1 MITSYE
7 IRKENNEEV
16 LYLKLDFSDDFAK
29 FNFKEKTQKLEE
41 VVREFINKTKLDFK
55 GTKVAI
61 VIGGIVVGT
70 LILKSPIFKIEN
82 EENLKLN
89 NNIEVVENIK
99 DLPILENSDYL
110 NETIDEKEAD
120 NIVSS
125 NINKEEK
132 EEETINK
139 NQTEQVENT
148 KNVEIENNVEKEQTQ
163 IKEEQSDSS
172 VIEDITKK
180 EEQPSTKE
188 ENKTYVTV
196 YRTNGT
202 VINLELEEYVIGVVG
217 AEMPASFSEQ
227 ALMAQAIIARTYALK
242 AKQTGKKLTDTVST
256 QSYIDIDQ
264 MKNKWG
270 NSFNTYYNK
279 IKNAVENTN
288 GEYLSYNGN
297 YIEALYHSTNN
308 GKTESSLDVFGNYY
322 PYLISV
328 SSEYDKNASS
338 YLRTISMPLDTISN
352 KLGLSLNNDSVISIL
367 SYTDGGNIKE
377 ININGNNFSGKKV
390 RELLGLRSADFD
402 ISISDN
408 NANITTRGY
417 GHGVGMSQYG
427 ANGMANAGY
436 SYKDILSHY
445 YPGTTLTK

>member
-1 MITSYE
+1 MFDSYIVKNE
-7 IRKENNEEV
+7 TLYIDLNVNYDFGNFKNTKTNFKKELKKFLNNLKINFNKIVLTCSGIIIGSIILTNNNFNNEV
-16 LYLKLDFSDDFAK
+16 SMKYVPNIDTRIPYITHYD
-29 FNFKEKTQKLEE
+29 
-41 VVREFINKTKLDFK
+41 
-55 GTKVAI
+55 
-61 VIGGIVVGT
+61 
-70 LILKSPIFKIEN
+70 N
-82 EENLKLN
+82 EEIIDDNIIVN
-89 NNIEVVENIK
+89 NDV
-99 DLPILENSDYL
+99 
-110 NETIDEKEAD
+110 NET
-120 NIVSS
+120 
-125 NINKEEK
+125 
-132 EEETINK
+132 
-139 NQTEQVENT
+139 T
-148 KNVEIENNVEKEQTQ
+148 KNVNNSQNISKNVEKSVNTEHINIDNTN
-163 IKEEQSDSS
+163 SNNTTNSS
-172 VIEDITKK
+172 VSEI
-180 EEQPSTKE
+180 
-188 ENKTYVTV
+188 TV
-196 YRTNGT
+196 YRSNGS
-202 VINLELEEYVIGVVG
+202 VINLNMTDYLIGVVSS
-217 AEMPASFSEQ
+217 EMPASFNLE
-227 ALMAQAIIARTYALK
+227 ALKAQSVLARTYALK
-242 AKQTGKKLTDTVST
+242 TKQTEKKLTDTVNT

-338 YLRTISMPLDTISN
+338 YLRTINMPLDTISN

-436 SYKDILSHY
+436 GYKDILSHY

>member
-1 MITSYE
+1 MVINMFDNY
-7 IRKENNEEV
+7 IVRNET
-16 LYLKLDFSDDFAK
+16 LYIDLNINYDFG
-29 FNFKEKTQKLEE
+29 NFKNTKT
-41 VVREFINKTKLDFK
+41 NFK
-55 GTKVAI
+55 KE
-61 VIGGIVVGT
+61 
-70 LILKSPIFKIEN
+70 LKNFLNS
-82 EENLKLN
+82 LKLN
-89 NNIEVVENIK
+89 FNKIVLTCSGVIIGSIILTNNNFNDEVSMKYVPNIDTSIPYIAHYDNEEKTDDNIIVNNDVNETTENVNISQNISKNVEKSVNTEHTNT
-99 DLPILENSDYL
+99 DNTSTNNTTNSSVSKIIVYRSNGSVINLNMTDYL
-110 NETIDEKEAD
+110 IG
-120 NIVSS
+120 IVSS
-125 NINKEEK
+125 
-132 EEETINK
+132 
-139 NQTEQVENT
+139 
-148 KNVEIENNVEKEQTQ
+148 
-163 IKEEQSDSS
+163 
-172 VIEDITKK
+172 
-180 EEQPSTKE
+180 
-188 ENKTYVTV
+188 
-196 YRTNGT
+196 
-202 VINLELEEYVIGVVG
+202 
-217 AEMPASFSEQ
+217 EMPASFNLE
-227 ALMAQAIIARTYALK
+227 ALKAQSVLARTYALK

-322 PYLISV
+322 PYLVSV

-338 YLRTISMPLDTISN
+338 YLRTINMPLDTISN

>member
-1 MITSYE
+1 MFDSYIVKNE
-7 IRKENNEEV
+7 TLYIDLNINYDFGNFKNTKTNFKKELKKFLNNLKINFNKIVLTCSGIIIGSIILTNNNFNNEV
-16 LYLKLDFSDDFAK
+16 SMKYVPNIDTSIPYIAHYD
-29 FNFKEKTQKLEE
+29 
-41 VVREFINKTKLDFK
+41 
-55 GTKVAI
+55 
-61 VIGGIVVGT
+61 
-70 LILKSPIFKIEN
+70 N
-82 EENLKLN
+82 EEIIDDNIIVN
-89 NNIEVVENIK
+89 NDV
-99 DLPILENSDYL
+99 
-110 NETIDEKEAD
+110 NET
-120 NIVSS
+120 
-125 NINKEEK
+125 
-132 EEETINK
+132 
-139 NQTEQVENT
+139 T
-148 KNVEIENNVEKEQTQ
+148 KNVNNSQNISKNVEKSVNTEHTNTDNT
-163 IKEEQSDSS
+163 STNNTTNSS
-172 VIEDITKK
+172 VSEI
-180 EEQPSTKE
+180 
-188 ENKTYVTV
+188 TV
-196 YRTNGT
+196 YRSNGS
-202 VINLELEEYVIGVVG
+202 VINLNMTDYLIGVVSS
-217 AEMPASFSEQ
+217 EMPASFNLE
-227 ALMAQAIIARTYALK
+227 ALKVQSVLARTYALK

-338 YLRTISMPLDTISN
+338 YLKAISMPLDTISN

>member
-1 MITSYE
+1 MVINMFDSYIVKNE
-7 IRKENNEEV
+7 ILYIDLNINYDFGNFKNTKTNFKKELKKFLNSLKINFNKIVLTCSGVIIGSIILTNNNFNNEV
-16 LYLKLDFSDDFAK
+16 SMKYVPNIDTRIPYITHYD
-29 FNFKEKTQKLEE
+29 
-41 VVREFINKTKLDFK
+41 
-55 GTKVAI
+55 
-61 VIGGIVVGT
+61 
-70 LILKSPIFKIEN
+70 N
-82 EENLKLN
+82 EEKIDDNIIVNSDVNETKKNVN
-89 NNIEVVENIK
+89 NSQNISKSVEKSVNIEYAN
-99 DLPILENSDYL
+99 
-110 NETIDEKEAD
+110 TD
-120 NIVSS
+120 NTST
-125 NINKEEK
+125 N
-132 EEETINK
+132 
-139 NQTEQVENT
+139 NT
-148 KNVEIENNVEKEQTQ
+148 TN
-163 IKEEQSDSS
+163 SS
-172 VIEDITKK
+172 VSEITI
-180 EEQPSTKE
+180 
-188 ENKTYVTV
+188 
-196 YRTNGT
+196 YRSNGS
-202 VINLELEEYVIGVVG
+202 VINLNMTDYLIGVVSS
-217 AEMPASFSEQ
+217 EMPASFNLE
-227 ALMAQAIIARTYALK
+227 ALKAQSVLARTYALK
-242 AKQTGKKLTDTVST
+242 AKQTGKKLTDTVNT

-338 YLRTISMPLDTISN
+338 YLRTINMPLDTISN
-352 KLGLSLNNDSVISIL
+352 KLGLSLNSDSVISIL

-390 RELLGLRSADFD
+390 RELLGLRSTDFD

-436 SYKDILSHY
+436 GYKDILSHY

>member
-1 MITSYE
+1 MVINMFDNYIVKNETLY
-7 IRKENNEEV
+7 IDLNINYDFGNFKNTKTNFKKELKKFLNSLKINFNKIVLTCSGIIIGSIILTNNNFNDEVSMKYVPNIDTRIPYIAHYDNEE
-16 LYLKLDFSDDFAK
+16 KTDD
-29 FNFKEKTQKLEE
+29 NII
-41 VVREFINKTKLDFK
+41 VNNDVN
-55 GTKVAI
+55 GTKKNVNNSQNI
-61 VIGGIVVGT
+61 S
-70 LILKSPIFKIEN
+70 KSVEKSV
-82 EENLKLN
+82 
-89 NNIEVVENIK
+89 NIEYAN
-99 DLPILENSDYL
+99 
-110 NETIDEKEAD
+110 AD
-120 NIVSS
+120 NTSV
-125 NINKEEK
+125 N
-132 EEETINK
+132 
-139 NQTEQVENT
+139 NT
-148 KNVEIENNVEKEQTQ
+148 TN
-163 IKEEQSDSS
+163 SS
-172 VIEDITKK
+172 VSEI
-180 EEQPSTKE
+180 
-188 ENKTYVTV
+188 TV
-196 YRTNGT
+196 YRSNGS
-202 VINLELEEYVIGVVG
+202 VINLNMTDYLIGVVSS
-217 AEMPASFSEQ
+217 EMPASFNLE
-227 ALMAQAIIARTYALK
+227 ALKAQSVLARTYALK

-270 NSFNTYYNK
+270 NSFNIYYNK

-338 YLRTISMPLDTISN
+338 YLRTINMPLDTISN
-352 KLGLSLNNDSVISIL
+352 KLGLSLNNDSVINIL

-377 ININGNNFSGKKV
+377 ININENNFSGKKV

-417 GHGVGMSQYG
+417 GHGVVMSQYG

-436 SYKDILSHY
+436 GYKDILSHY

>member
-1 MITSYE
+1 MFDNYIVKNKTLYIDLNINYDFGNFKNTKTSFKKELKKFLNSLKINFNKIVLTCSGVIIGSIILTNNNFNNEVSMKYVPNIDTSIPYIAHYDNE
-7 IRKENNEEV
+7 EKIDDNIIVNSDVNEVKENVNN
-16 LYLKLDFSDDFAK
+16 S
-29 FNFKEKTQKLEE
+29 QI
-41 VVREFINKTKLDFK
+41 IN
-55 GTKVAI
+55 
-61 VIGGIVVGT
+61 
-70 LILKSPIFKIEN
+70 
-82 EENLKLN
+82 
-89 NNIEVVENIK
+89 
-99 DLPILENSDYL
+99 
-110 NETIDEKEAD
+110 
-120 NIVSS
+120 
-125 NINKEEK
+125 
-132 EEETINK
+132 
-139 NQTEQVENT
+139 
-148 KNVEIENNVEKEQTQ
+148 NNVENPVNIEHTN
-163 IKEEQSDSS
+163 IDNTSTNNTTNSS
-172 VIEDITKK
+172 VSEI
-180 EEQPSTKE
+180 
-188 ENKTYVTV
+188 TV
-196 YRTNGT
+196 YRSNGS
-202 VINLELEEYVIGVVG
+202 VINLNMTDYLIGVVSS
-217 AEMPASFSEQ
+217 EMPASFNLE
-227 ALMAQAIIARTYALK
+227 ALKAQSVLARTYALK
-242 AKQTGKKLTDTVST
+242 AKQTEKKLTDTVST

>member
-1 MITSYE
+1 MFDNYIIKNETLYIDLNINYDFGNFKNTKTSFK
-7 IRKENNEEV
+7 KELKEFLNNLKINFNKIVLTCSGIIIGSIILINNNFNNEV
-16 LYLKLDFSDDFAK
+16 SMKYVPNIDTSIPYIAHYD
-29 FNFKEKTQKLEE
+29 NEE
-41 VVREFINKTKLDFK
+41 
-55 GTKVAI
+55 
-61 VIGGIVVGT
+61 
-70 LILKSPIFKIEN
+70 KIEDNIIVNSDVN
-82 EENLKLN
+82 ENKKNVN
-89 NNIEVVENIK
+89 NSQNISKNIEKSVNTE
-99 DLPILENSDYL
+99 Y
-110 NETIDEKEAD
+110 
-120 NIVSS
+120 S
-125 NINKEEK
+125 NID
-132 EEETINK
+132 
-139 NQTEQVENT
+139 NT
-148 KNVEIENNVEKEQTQ
+148 STNNTTN
-163 IKEEQSDSS
+163 SS
-172 VIEDITKK
+172 VSKI
-180 EEQPSTKE
+180 
-188 ENKTYVTV
+188 TV
-196 YRTNGT
+196 YRSNGS
-202 VINLELEEYVIGVVG
+202 VINLNMTDYLIGVVSS
-217 AEMPASFSEQ
+217 EMPASFNLE
-227 ALMAQAIIARTYALK
+227 ALKAQSVLARTYALK

-352 KLGLSLNNDSVISIL
+352 KLGLNLNNDSVISIL

-436 SYKDILSHY
+436 GYKDILSHY

>member
-1 MITSYE
+1 MVINMFDNY
-7 IRKENNEEV
+7 IVKNET
-16 LYLKLDFSDDFAK
+16 LYIDLNINYDFGNFK
-29 FNFKEKTQKLEE
+29 NTKTNFKEELKKFLNSLKINFNKIVLTCSGIIIGSIILTNNNFNNE
-41 VVREFINKTKLDFK
+41 VSMKYVPNIDTKIPYIAHYD
-55 GTKVAI
+55 
-61 VIGGIVVGT
+61 
-70 LILKSPIFKIEN
+70 N
-82 EENLKLN
+82 EEK
-89 NNIEVVENIK
+89 
-99 DLPILENSDYL
+99 
-110 NETIDEKEAD
+110 IDD
-120 NIVSS
+120 NIIVNNDVNEVKENV
-125 NINKEEK
+125 NISQD
-132 EEETINK
+132 IS
-139 NQTEQVENT
+139 
-148 KNVEIENNVEKEQTQ
+148 KNVEKSVNTEHTNVYNTSTNNTTN
-163 IKEEQSDSS
+163 SS
-172 VIEDITKK
+172 VSEI
-180 EEQPSTKE
+180 
-188 ENKTYVTV
+188 TV
-196 YRTNGT
+196 YRSNGS
-202 VINLELEEYVIGVVG
+202 VINLNMTDYLIGVVSS
-217 AEMPASFSEQ
+217 EMPASFNLE
-227 ALMAQAIIARTYALK
+227 ALKAQSVLARTYALK

-338 YLRTISMPLDTISN
+338 YLRTINMPLDTISN

-402 ISISDN
+402 ISIGDN

-436 SYKDILSHY
+436 SYKNILSHY

>member
-1 MITSYE
+1 MFDNYIVKNETLY
-7 IRKENNEEV
+7 IDLNINYDFGNFKNTKTNFKKELKKFLNSLKINFNKIVLTCSGVIIGSIILTNNNFNNEVSMKYIPNIDTKIPYIAHYDNE
-16 LYLKLDFSDDFAK
+16 
-29 FNFKEKTQKLEE
+29 EKTDDN
-41 VVREFINKTKLDFK
+41 I
-55 GTKVAI
+55 I
-61 VIGGIVVGT
+61 V
-70 LILKSPIFKIEN
+70 
-82 EENLKLN
+82 
-89 NNIEVVENIK
+89 
-99 DLPILENSDYL
+99 NSDV
-110 NETIDEKEAD
+110 NETKKNVNNSQNISKSVEKSVNTEH
-120 NIVSS
+120 S
-125 NINKEEK
+125 NID
-132 EEETINK
+132 
-139 NQTEQVENT
+139 NT
-148 KNVEIENNVEKEQTQ
+148 STNNTTN
-163 IKEEQSDSS
+163 SS
-172 VIEDITKK
+172 VSEI
-180 EEQPSTKE
+180 
-188 ENKTYVTV
+188 TV
-196 YRTNGT
+196 YRSNGS
-202 VINLELEEYVIGVVG
+202 VINLNMTDYLIGVVSS
-217 AEMPASFSEQ
+217 EMPASFNLE
-227 ALMAQAIIARTYALK
+227 ALKAQSVLARTYALK

-256 QSYIDIDQ
+256 QSYIDMDQ

-338 YLRTISMPLDTISN
+338 YLRTINMSLDTISN
-352 KLGLSLNNDSVISIL
+352 KLGLSLNNDSVINIL

-436 SYKDILSHY
+436 SYKNILSHY

>member
-1 MITSYE
+1 MFDSYIVKNETLYIDLNINYDFGNFRNTKTSFKNELKKFLNNLKINFNKIVLTCSGVIIGSIILINNNFNDEVSMKYVPN
-7 IRKENNEEV
+7 IDTSIPYIAHNDNEE
-16 LYLKLDFSDDFAK
+16 KIDD
-29 FNFKEKTQKLEE
+29 NII
-41 VVREFINKTKLDFK
+41 INND
-55 GTKVAI
+55 V
-61 VIGGIVVGT
+61 
-70 LILKSPIFKIEN
+70 
-82 EENLKLN
+82 
-89 NNIEVVENIK
+89 
-99 DLPILENSDYL
+99 
-110 NETIDEKEAD
+110 NETTENGNNSQ
-120 NIVSS
+120 NIS
-125 NINKEEK
+125 
-132 EEETINK
+132 
-139 NQTEQVENT
+139 
-148 KNVEIENNVEKEQTQ
+148 KNVEKSVNIEHTNADNTNVNNTTN
-163 IKEEQSDSS
+163 SS
-172 VIEDITKK
+172 VSEI
-180 EEQPSTKE
+180 
-188 ENKTYVTV
+188 TV
-196 YRTNGT
+196 YRLNGSIIKLNMT
-202 VINLELEEYVIGVVG
+202 DYLIGVVSS
-217 AEMPASFSEQ
+217 EMPASFNLE
-227 ALMAQAIIARTYALK
+227 ALKAQSVLARTYALK
-242 AKQTGKKLTDTVST
+242 AKQTEKKLTDTVST

-338 YLRTISMPLDTISN
+338 YLRTINMPLDTISN
-352 KLGLSLNNDSVISIL
+352 KLGLSLNNDSVINIL

-390 RELLGLRSADFD
+390 RELLGLRSTDFD

-436 SYKDILSHY
+436 NYKDILSHY

>member
-1 MITSYE
+1 MVINMFDNYIVKNETLYIDLNINYDFGNFKNTKTNFKKELKKFLNNLKINFNKIVLTCSGVIIGSIILTNNNFNNEVSMKYVPNIDTRIPYITHYSNVE
-7 IRKENNEEV
+7 KIDDNIIVNSDVNEVKENV
-16 LYLKLDFSDDFAK
+16 
-29 FNFKEKTQKLEE
+29 
-41 VVREFINKTKLDFK
+41 
-55 GTKVAI
+55 
-61 VIGGIVVGT
+61 
-70 LILKSPIFKIEN
+70 
-82 EENLKLN
+82 
-89 NNIEVVENIK
+89 NISQDI
-99 DLPILENSDYL
+99 S
-110 NETIDEKEAD
+110 
-120 NIVSS
+120 
-125 NINKEEK
+125 
-132 EEETINK
+132 
-139 NQTEQVENT
+139 
-148 KNVEIENNVEKEQTQ
+148 KNVENYVNKEPKIIENTN
-163 IKEEQSDSS
+163 SDNTTNSS
-172 VIEDITKK
+172 MSEITI
-180 EEQPSTKE
+180 
-188 ENKTYVTV
+188 
-196 YRTNGT
+196 YRSNGRI
-202 VINLELEEYVIGVVG
+202 INLNMTDYLIGVVSS
-217 AEMPASFSEQ
+217 EMPASFNLE
-227 ALMAQAIIARTYALK
+227 ALKAQSVLARTYALK

-264 MKNKWG
+264 MKNKWE

-288 GEYLSYNGN
+288 GEYLNYNGN

-338 YLRTISMPLDTISN
+338 YLRTINMPLDTISN

>member
-1 MITSYE
+1 MVINMFDNYIIKNETLYIDLNINYDFGNFKNTKTSFKKELKKFLNSLKINFNKIVLTCSGVIIGSIILTNNNFNDDVSMKYVPNIDTSIPYIAHSDNE
-7 IRKENNEEV
+7 EKTDDNIIVNNDVNETKENV
-16 LYLKLDFSDDFAK
+16 
-29 FNFKEKTQKLEE
+29 
-41 VVREFINKTKLDFK
+41 
-55 GTKVAI
+55 
-61 VIGGIVVGT
+61 
-70 LILKSPIFKIEN
+70 
-82 EENLKLN
+82 N
-89 NNIEVVENIK
+89 NSQNI
-99 DLPILENSDYL
+99 S
-110 NETIDEKEAD
+110 
-120 NIVSS
+120 
-125 NINKEEK
+125 
-132 EEETINK
+132 
-139 NQTEQVENT
+139 
-148 KNVEIENNVEKEQTQ
+148 KNVEKSVNTEHTNTDNTSVNNTTN
-163 IKEEQSDSS
+163 SS
-172 VIEDITKK
+172 VSEIA
-180 EEQPSTKE
+180 
-188 ENKTYVTV
+188 V
-196 YRTNGT
+196 YRSNGS
-202 VINLELEEYVIGVVG
+202 VINLNMTDYLIGVVSS
-217 AEMPASFSEQ
+217 EMPASFNLE
-227 ALMAQAIIARTYALK
+227 ALKAQSVLARTYALK

-288 GEYLSYNGN
+288 GEYLSYNEN

-322 PYLISV
+322 PYLVSV

-352 KLGLSLNNDSVISIL
+352 KLGLSLNNDSVISII

>member
-1 MITSYE
+1 MFDNYIIKNETLYIDLNINYEFGNFKNTKKSFKKELKKFLNSLKINFNKIVLTCSGIIIGSIILTNNNFNDEVSMKYIPNIDTSIPY
-7 IRKENNEEV
+7 IAHNDNEE
-16 LYLKLDFSDDFAK
+16 KIDD
-29 FNFKEKTQKLEE
+29 NII
-41 VVREFINKTKLDFK
+41 INND
-55 GTKVAI
+55 V
-61 VIGGIVVGT
+61 
-70 LILKSPIFKIEN
+70 
-82 EENLKLN
+82 
-89 NNIEVVENIK
+89 
-99 DLPILENSDYL
+99 
-110 NETIDEKEAD
+110 NET
-120 NIVSS
+120 
-125 NINKEEK
+125 
-132 EEETINK
+132 
-139 NQTEQVENT
+139 T
-148 KNVEIENNVEKEQTQ
+148 KNVNNSQNISKNVEKSVNIEHTNVDNT
-163 IKEEQSDSS
+163 STNNTTNSS
-172 VIEDITKK
+172 VSEITI
-180 EEQPSTKE
+180 
-188 ENKTYVTV
+188 
-196 YRTNGT
+196 YRSNGN
-202 VINLELEEYVIGVVG
+202 VINLNMTDYLIGVVSS
-217 AEMPASFSEQ
+217 EMLASFNLE
-227 ALMAQAIIARTYALK
+227 ALKAQSVLARTYALK

-256 QSYIDIDQ
+256 QSYIDMNQ

-338 YLRTISMPLDTISN
+338 YLRTINMPLDTISN
-352 KLGLSLNNDSVISIL
+352 KLGLNLNNDSVISIL

-390 RELLGLRSADFD
+390 RELMGLRSADFD

>member
-1 MITSYE
+1 MVINMFDNYIVKNETLYIDLNINYDFGNFKNTKTNFKKELKKFLNNLKINFNKIVLTCSGVIIGSIILTNNNFNNEVSMKYVPNIDTRIPYITHYGNEEKIDDNIIVNSDVNE
-7 IRKENNEEV
+7 IKENV
-16 LYLKLDFSDDFAK
+16 
-29 FNFKEKTQKLEE
+29 
-41 VVREFINKTKLDFK
+41 
-55 GTKVAI
+55 
-61 VIGGIVVGT
+61 
-70 LILKSPIFKIEN
+70 
-82 EENLKLN
+82 
-89 NNIEVVENIK
+89 NISQDI
-99 DLPILENSDYL
+99 S
-110 NETIDEKEAD
+110 
-120 NIVSS
+120 
-125 NINKEEK
+125 
-132 EEETINK
+132 
-139 NQTEQVENT
+139 
-148 KNVEIENNVEKEQTQ
+148 KNVENYVNKEPKIIENTN
-163 IKEEQSDSS
+163 SDNTTNSS
-172 VIEDITKK
+172 MSEITI
-180 EEQPSTKE
+180 
-188 ENKTYVTV
+188 
-196 YRTNGT
+196 YRSNGSI
-202 VINLELEEYVIGVVG
+202 INLNMTDYLIGVVSS
-217 AEMPASFSEQ
+217 EMPASFNLE
-227 ALMAQAIIARTYALK
+227 ALKAQSVLARTYALK

-264 MKNKWG
+264 MKNKWR

-338 YLRTISMPLDTISN
+338 YLRTINTPLDTISN
-352 KLGLSLNNDSVISIL
+352 KLGLNLNNDSVISIL

>member
-1 MITSYE
+1 MVINMFDNYIVKNETLY
-7 IRKENNEEV
+7 IYLNINYDFGNFKNTKTNFKKELKKFLNSLKINFNKIVLTCSGVIIGSIILTNNNFNNEVSMKYIPNIDTKIPYIAHYDNE
-16 LYLKLDFSDDFAK
+16 
-29 FNFKEKTQKLEE
+29 EKTDDN
-41 VVREFINKTKLDFK
+41 I
-55 GTKVAI
+55 I
-61 VIGGIVVGT
+61 V
-70 LILKSPIFKIEN
+70 
-82 EENLKLN
+82 
-89 NNIEVVENIK
+89 
-99 DLPILENSDYL
+99 NSDV
-110 NETIDEKEAD
+110 NETKKNVNNSQNISKSVEKSVNTEH
-120 NIVSS
+120 S
-125 NINKEEK
+125 NID
-132 EEETINK
+132 
-139 NQTEQVENT
+139 NT
-148 KNVEIENNVEKEQTQ
+148 STNNTTN
-163 IKEEQSDSS
+163 SS
-172 VIEDITKK
+172 VSEII
-180 EEQPSTKE
+180 
-188 ENKTYVTV
+188 V
-196 YRTNGT
+196 YRSNGS
-202 VINLELEEYVIGVVG
+202 VINLNMTDYLIGVVSS
-217 AEMPASFSEQ
+217 EMPASFNLE
-227 ALMAQAIIARTYALK
+227 ALKAQSVLARTYALK
-242 AKQTGKKLTDTVST
+242 TKQTEKKLTDTVST

-338 YLRTISMPLDTISN
+338 YLRTINMPLDAISN

-436 SYKDILSHY
+436 GYKDILSHY

>member
-1 MITSYE
+1 MFDNYIV
-7 IRKENNEEV
+7 KNET
-16 LYLKLDFSDDFAK
+16 LYIDLNINYDFG
-29 FNFKEKTQKLEE
+29 NFKNTKT
-41 VVREFINKTKLDFK
+41 NFK
-55 GTKVAI
+55 KE
-61 VIGGIVVGT
+61 
-70 LILKSPIFKIEN
+70 LKKFLN
-82 EENLKLN
+82 NLKINFNKIVLTCSGVIIGSIILTN
-89 NNIEVVENIK
+89 NNFNDDVSMKYVPNIDTSVPYIAHSDNEDK
-99 DLPILENSDYL
+99 TDDNIIVNSDI
-110 NETIDEKEAD
+110 NETTENVNNSQ
-120 NIVSS
+120 NIS
-125 NINKEEK
+125 
-132 EEETINK
+132 
-139 NQTEQVENT
+139 
-148 KNVEIENNVEKEQTQ
+148 KNVEKSVNTEHTNTDNTSVSNTTN
-163 IKEEQSDSS
+163 SS
-172 VIEDITKK
+172 VSEI
-180 EEQPSTKE
+180 
-188 ENKTYVTV
+188 TV
-196 YRTNGT
+196 YRSNGS
-202 VINLELEEYVIGVVG
+202 VINLNMTDYLIGVVSS
-217 AEMPASFSEQ
+217 EMPASFNLE
-227 ALMAQAIIARTYALK
+227 ALKAQSVLARTYALK

-264 MKNKWG
+264 MKNKWR

-322 PYLISV
+322 PYLVSV

-352 KLGLSLNNDSVISIL
+352 KLGLSLNNDSVISII

>member
-1 MITSYE
+1 MFDNYIIKNETLYIDLNINYDFGNFKNTKTSFK
-7 IRKENNEEV
+7 KELKEFLNNLKINFNKIVLTCSGIIIGSIILTNNNFNDEVSMKYIPNIDTNIPYIAHNDNEE
-16 LYLKLDFSDDFAK
+16 KIDD
-29 FNFKEKTQKLEE
+29 NII
-41 VVREFINKTKLDFK
+41 INND
-55 GTKVAI
+55 V
-61 VIGGIVVGT
+61 
-70 LILKSPIFKIEN
+70 
-82 EENLKLN
+82 
-89 NNIEVVENIK
+89 
-99 DLPILENSDYL
+99 
-110 NETIDEKEAD
+110 NET
-120 NIVSS
+120 
-125 NINKEEK
+125 
-132 EEETINK
+132 
-139 NQTEQVENT
+139 T
-148 KNVEIENNVEKEQTQ
+148 KNVNNSQNISKNVEKSVNIEHTNVDNT
-163 IKEEQSDSS
+163 SVNNTTNSS
-172 VIEDITKK
+172 VSEI
-180 EEQPSTKE
+180 
-188 ENKTYVTV
+188 TV
-196 YRTNGT
+196 YRSNGS
-202 VINLELEEYVIGVVG
+202 VINLNMTDYLIGVVSS
-217 AEMPASFSEQ
+217 EMPASFNLE
-227 ALMAQAIIARTYALK
+227 ALKAQSVLARTYALK

-338 YLRTISMPLDTISN
+338 YLRTINMPLDTISN

-436 SYKDILSHY
+436 GYKDILSHY

>member
-1 MITSYE
+1 MFDNYIVKNETLYIDLNINYDFGNFKNTKTNFKKELKKFLNNLKINFNKIVLTCSGVIIGSIILTNNNFNNEVSMKYVPNIDTRIPYITHYSNE
-7 IRKENNEEV
+7 EKIDDNIIVNSDVNEVKENV
-16 LYLKLDFSDDFAK
+16 
-29 FNFKEKTQKLEE
+29 
-41 VVREFINKTKLDFK
+41 
-55 GTKVAI
+55 
-61 VIGGIVVGT
+61 
-70 LILKSPIFKIEN
+70 
-82 EENLKLN
+82 
-89 NNIEVVENIK
+89 NISQDI
-99 DLPILENSDYL
+99 S
-110 NETIDEKEAD
+110 
-120 NIVSS
+120 
-125 NINKEEK
+125 
-132 EEETINK
+132 
-139 NQTEQVENT
+139 
-148 KNVEIENNVEKEQTQ
+148 KNVENSVNKEPRIIENTN
-163 IKEEQSDSS
+163 SDNTTNSS
-172 VIEDITKK
+172 MSEITI
-180 EEQPSTKE
+180 
-188 ENKTYVTV
+188 
-196 YRTNGT
+196 YRSNGSI
-202 VINLELEEYVIGVVG
+202 INLNMTDYLIGVVSS
-217 AEMPASFSEQ
+217 EMPASFNLE
-227 ALMAQAIIARTYALK
+227 ALKAQSVLARTYALK

-264 MKNKWG
+264 MKNKWR

-338 YLRTISMPLDTISN
+338 YLRTINMPLDTISN
-352 KLGLSLNNDSVISIL
+352 KLGLNLNNDSVISIL

>member
-1 MITSYE
+1 MFDNYIIKNETLYIDLNINYEFGNFKNTKTNFKKELKKFLNSLKINFNKIVLTCSGVIIGSIILTNNNFNDEVSMKYIPNIDTSIPY
-7 IRKENNEEV
+7 IAHNDNEE
-16 LYLKLDFSDDFAK
+16 KIDD
-29 FNFKEKTQKLEE
+29 NII
-41 VVREFINKTKLDFK
+41 INND
-55 GTKVAI
+55 V
-61 VIGGIVVGT
+61 
-70 LILKSPIFKIEN
+70 
-82 EENLKLN
+82 
-89 NNIEVVENIK
+89 
-99 DLPILENSDYL
+99 
-110 NETIDEKEAD
+110 NET
-120 NIVSS
+120 
-125 NINKEEK
+125 
-132 EEETINK
+132 
-139 NQTEQVENT
+139 T
-148 KNVEIENNVEKEQTQ
+148 KNVNNSQNISKNVEKSVNIEHTNVDNT
-163 IKEEQSDSS
+163 STNNTTNSS
-172 VIEDITKK
+172 VSEITI
-180 EEQPSTKE
+180 
-188 ENKTYVTV
+188 
-196 YRTNGT
+196 YRSNGS
-202 VINLELEEYVIGVVG
+202 VINLNMTDYLIGVVSS
-217 AEMPASFSEQ
+217 EMPASFNLE
-227 ALMAQAIIARTYALK
+227 ALKAQSVLARTYALK

-338 YLRTISMPLDTISN
+338 YLRTINMPLDTISN
-352 KLGLSLNNDSVISIL
+352 KLGLNLNNDSVISIL

-436 SYKDILSHY
+436 GYKDILSHY
-445 YPGTTLTK
+445 SPGTTLTK

>member
-1 MITSYE
+1 MFDSYIVKNETLYIDLNINYDFGNFKNTKTSFKKELKEFLNNLKINFNKIVLTCSGIIIGSIILTNNNFNDEVSMKYVPNIDTRIPYIAHYDNE
-7 IRKENNEEV
+7 EKTDDSIIVNSDVNETKENVNN
-16 LYLKLDFSDDFAK
+16 SQ
-29 FNFKEKTQKLEE
+29 N
-41 VVREFINKTKLDFK
+41 IS
-55 GTKVAI
+55 
-61 VIGGIVVGT
+61 
-70 LILKSPIFKIEN
+70 KS
-82 EENLKLN
+82 
-89 NNIEVVENIK
+89 
-99 DLPILENSDYL
+99 
-110 NETIDEKEAD
+110 
-120 NIVSS
+120 
-125 NINKEEK
+125 
-132 EEETINK
+132 
-139 NQTEQVENT
+139 
-148 KNVEIENNVEKEQTQ
+148 VEKSVNTERANTDNT
-163 IKEEQSDSS
+163 SVNNTTNSS
-172 VIEDITKK
+172 VSEITI
-180 EEQPSTKE
+180 
-188 ENKTYVTV
+188 
-196 YRTNGT
+196 YRSNGS
-202 VINLELEEYVIGVVG
+202 VINLNMTDYLIGVVSS
-217 AEMPASFSEQ
+217 EMPASFNLE
-227 ALMAQAIIARTYALK
+227 ALKAQSVLARTYALK

-264 MKNKWG
+264 MKNKWE

-338 YLRTISMPLDTISN
+338 YLRTINMPLDAISN

-436 SYKDILSHY
+436 GYKDILSHY

>member
-1 MITSYE
+1 MVINMFDNYIIKNETLYIDLNINYDFGNFKNTKTSFKKELKKFLNSLKINFNKIVLTCSGVIIGSIILTNNNFNDDVSMKYVPNIDTSIPYIAHSDNE
-7 IRKENNEEV
+7 DKTDDNIIVNNDVNETKENV
-16 LYLKLDFSDDFAK
+16 
-29 FNFKEKTQKLEE
+29 
-41 VVREFINKTKLDFK
+41 
-55 GTKVAI
+55 
-61 VIGGIVVGT
+61 
-70 LILKSPIFKIEN
+70 
-82 EENLKLN
+82 
-89 NNIEVVENIK
+89 NISQDI
-99 DLPILENSDYL
+99 S
-110 NETIDEKEAD
+110 
-120 NIVSS
+120 
-125 NINKEEK
+125 
-132 EEETINK
+132 
-139 NQTEQVENT
+139 
-148 KNVEIENNVEKEQTQ
+148 KNVENSVNTEYANTDNTNINNTTN
-163 IKEEQSDSS
+163 SS
-172 VIEDITKK
+172 VSEI
-180 EEQPSTKE
+180 
-188 ENKTYVTV
+188 TV
-196 YRTNGT
+196 YRSNGG
-202 VINLELEEYVIGVVG
+202 VINLNMTDYLIGVVSS
-217 AEMPASFSEQ
+217 EMPASFNLE
-227 ALMAQAIIARTYALK
+227 ALKAQSVLARTYALK

-322 PYLISV
+322 PYLVSV

-352 KLGLSLNNDSVISIL
+352 KLGLSLNNDSVISII

>member
-1 MITSYE
+1 MKYVPNIDTRIPYITHYSNE
-7 IRKENNEEV
+7 EKIDDNIIVNSDVNEVKENV
-16 LYLKLDFSDDFAK
+16 
-29 FNFKEKTQKLEE
+29 
-41 VVREFINKTKLDFK
+41 
-55 GTKVAI
+55 
-61 VIGGIVVGT
+61 
-70 LILKSPIFKIEN
+70 
-82 EENLKLN
+82 
-89 NNIEVVENIK
+89 NISQDI
-99 DLPILENSDYL
+99 S
-110 NETIDEKEAD
+110 
-120 NIVSS
+120 
-125 NINKEEK
+125 
-132 EEETINK
+132 
-139 NQTEQVENT
+139 
-148 KNVEIENNVEKEQTQ
+148 KNVENSVNKGPRIIENTN
-163 IKEEQSDSS
+163 SDNTTNSS
-172 VIEDITKK
+172 MSEITI
-180 EEQPSTKE
+180 
-188 ENKTYVTV
+188 
-196 YRTNGT
+196 YRSNGSI
-202 VINLELEEYVIGVVG
+202 INLNMTDYLIGVVSS
-217 AEMPASFSEQ
+217 EMPASFNLE
-227 ALMAQAIIARTYALK
+227 ALKAQSVLARTYALK

-264 MKNKWG
+264 MKNKWR

-328 SSEYDKNASS
+328 SSEYDKNASN
-338 YLRTISMPLDTISN
+338 YLRTINMPLDTISN

>member
-1 MITSYE
+1 MVRNMFDNYIVKNETLYINLNINYDFGNFKNTKTSFKKELKKFLNSLKINFNKIVLTCSGVIIGSIILTNNNFNNEVSMKYVPNIDTSIPYIAHYDNE
-7 IRKENNEEV
+7 EKIDDNIIVNSDVNEVKENVNN
-16 LYLKLDFSDDFAK
+16 S
-29 FNFKEKTQKLEE
+29 QI
-41 VVREFINKTKLDFK
+41 IN
-55 GTKVAI
+55 
-61 VIGGIVVGT
+61 
-70 LILKSPIFKIEN
+70 
-82 EENLKLN
+82 
-89 NNIEVVENIK
+89 
-99 DLPILENSDYL
+99 
-110 NETIDEKEAD
+110 
-120 NIVSS
+120 
-125 NINKEEK
+125 
-132 EEETINK
+132 
-139 NQTEQVENT
+139 
-148 KNVEIENNVEKEQTQ
+148 NNVENPVNIEHTN
-163 IKEEQSDSS
+163 IDNTSTNNTTNSS
-172 VIEDITKK
+172 VSEI
-180 EEQPSTKE
+180 
-188 ENKTYVTV
+188 TV
-196 YRTNGT
+196 YRSNGS
-202 VINLELEEYVIGVVG
+202 VINLNMTDYLIGVVSS
-217 AEMPASFSEQ
+217 EMPASFNLE
-227 ALMAQAIIARTYALK
+227 ALKAQSVLARTYALK
-242 AKQTGKKLTDTVST
+242 AKQTGKKLTDTVNT

-338 YLRTISMPLDTISN
+338 YLRTINMPLDTISN
-352 KLGLSLNNDSVISIL
+352 KLGLNLNNDSVISIL

-408 NANITTRGY
+408 NVNITTRGY

-436 SYKDILSHY
+436 GYKDILSHY

>member
-1 MITSYE
+1 MFDSYIVKNETLYIDLNINYDFGNFRNTKTSFKNELKKFLNNLKINFNKIVLTCSGVIIGSIILTNNNFNDEVSMKYVPN
-7 IRKENNEEV
+7 IDTRIPYIAHYDNEE
-16 LYLKLDFSDDFAK
+16 KTDDNIIVNNDVNEIK
-29 FNFKEKTQKLEE
+29 KNVNNSQNISKSVEKS
-41 VVREFINKTKLDFK
+41 V
-55 GTKVAI
+55 
-61 VIGGIVVGT
+61 
-70 LILKSPIFKIEN
+70 
-82 EENLKLN
+82 
-89 NNIEVVENIK
+89 NIEHTN
-99 DLPILENSDYL
+99 
-110 NETIDEKEAD
+110 AD
-120 NIVSS
+120 NTNV
-125 NINKEEK
+125 N
-132 EEETINK
+132 
-139 NQTEQVENT
+139 NT
-148 KNVEIENNVEKEQTQ
+148 TN
-163 IKEEQSDSS
+163 SS
-172 VIEDITKK
+172 VSEI
-180 EEQPSTKE
+180 
-188 ENKTYVTV
+188 TV
-196 YRTNGT
+196 YRSNGS
-202 VINLELEEYVIGVVG
+202 VINLNMTDYLIGVVSS
-217 AEMPASFSEQ
+217 EMPASFNLE
-227 ALMAQAIIARTYALK
+227 ALKAQSVLARTYALK

-328 SSEYDKNASS
+328 SSEYDKNASN
-338 YLRTISMPLDTISN
+338 YLRTINMPLDTISN
-352 KLGLSLNNDSVISIL
+352 KLGLSLNNDSVINIL

-436 SYKDILSHY
+436 GYKDILSHY

>member
-1 MITSYE
+1 MFDSYIVKNE
-7 IRKENNEEV
+7 TLYIDLNINYDFGNFKNTKTNFKKELKKFLNNLKINFNKIVLTCSGIIIGSIILTNNNFNNEVSMKYVPNIDTSIPYIAHYDNE
-16 LYLKLDFSDDFAK
+16 
-29 FNFKEKTQKLEE
+29 EKTDDN
-41 VVREFINKTKLDFK
+41 I
-55 GTKVAI
+55 I
-61 VIGGIVVGT
+61 V
-70 LILKSPIFKIEN
+70 
-82 EENLKLN
+82 N
-89 NNIEVVENIK
+89 NDV
-99 DLPILENSDYL
+99 
-110 NETIDEKEAD
+110 NET
-120 NIVSS
+120 
-125 NINKEEK
+125 
-132 EEETINK
+132 
-139 NQTEQVENT
+139 T
-148 KNVEIENNVEKEQTQ
+148 KNVNNSQNISKNVEKPVNTEHTS
-163 IKEEQSDSS
+163 IDNTSTNNTTNSS
-172 VIEDITKK
+172 VSEI
-180 EEQPSTKE
+180 
-188 ENKTYVTV
+188 TV
-196 YRTNGT
+196 YRSNGS
-202 VINLELEEYVIGVVG
+202 VINLNMTDYLIGVVSS
-217 AEMPASFSEQ
+217 EMPASFNLE
-227 ALMAQAIIARTYALK
+227 ALKAQSVLARTYALK

-338 YLRTISMPLDTISN
+338 YLRTINMPLDTISN
-352 KLGLSLNNDSVISIL
+352 KLGLSLNNNSVISIL

-445 YPGTTLTK
+445 YPGTILTK

>member
-1 MITSYE
+1 MVINMFDNY
-7 IRKENNEEV
+7 IVRNET
-16 LYLKLDFSDDFAK
+16 LYIDLNINYDFG
-29 FNFKEKTQKLEE
+29 NFKNTKT
-41 VVREFINKTKLDFK
+41 NFK
-55 GTKVAI
+55 KE
-61 VIGGIVVGT
+61 
-70 LILKSPIFKIEN
+70 LKNFLNS
-82 EENLKLN
+82 LKLN
-89 NNIEVVENIK
+89 FNKIVLTCSGVIIGSIILTNNNFNDDVSMKYVPNI
-99 DLPILENSDYL
+99 DTSVPYIAHSDNEEKTDDNIIVNNDV
-110 NETIDEKEAD
+110 NETTENV
-120 NIVSS
+120 NISQ
-125 NINKEEK
+125 NIS
-132 EEETINK
+132 
-139 NQTEQVENT
+139 
-148 KNVEIENNVEKEQTQ
+148 KNVEKSVNTEHTNTDNTSVSNTTN
-163 IKEEQSDSS
+163 SS
-172 VIEDITKK
+172 VSEIA
-180 EEQPSTKE
+180 
-188 ENKTYVTV
+188 V
-196 YRTNGT
+196 YRSNGS
-202 VINLELEEYVIGVVG
+202 VINLNMTDYLIGVVSS
-217 AEMPASFSEQ
+217 EMPASFNLE
-227 ALMAQAIIARTYALK
+227 ALKAQSVLARTYALK

-288 GEYLSYNGN
+288 GEYLNYNEN

-322 PYLISV
+322 PYLVSV

-352 KLGLSLNNDSVISIL
+352 KLGLSLNNDSVISII

-436 SYKDILSHY
+436 SYKDILSYY

>member
-1 MITSYE
+1 MFDSYIVKNE
-7 IRKENNEEV
+7 TLYIDLNINYDFGNFKNTKTNFKKELKKFLNNLKINFNKIVLTCSGIIIGSIILTNNNFNNEVSMKYVPNIDTRIPYIAHYDNEEKTNDNIIVNSDVNETKENV
-16 LYLKLDFSDDFAK
+16 
-29 FNFKEKTQKLEE
+29 
-41 VVREFINKTKLDFK
+41 
-55 GTKVAI
+55 
-61 VIGGIVVGT
+61 
-70 LILKSPIFKIEN
+70 
-82 EENLKLN
+82 
-89 NNIEVVENIK
+89 
-99 DLPILENSDYL
+99 NSSQY
-110 NETIDEKEAD
+110 I
-120 NIVSS
+120 S
-125 NINKEEK
+125 
-132 EEETINK
+132 
-139 NQTEQVENT
+139 
-148 KNVEIENNVEKEQTQ
+148 KNVEKSVNTEHTNIDTTSTNNTTN
-163 IKEEQSDSS
+163 SS
-172 VIEDITKK
+172 VSEI
-180 EEQPSTKE
+180 
-188 ENKTYVTV
+188 TV
-196 YRTNGT
+196 YRSNGS
-202 VINLELEEYVIGVVG
+202 VINLNMTDYLIGVVSS
-217 AEMPASFSEQ
+217 EMPASFNLE
-227 ALMAQAIIARTYALK
+227 ALKAQSVLARTYALK

-308 GKTESSLDVFGNYY
+308 GKTESSFDVFGNYY

>member
-1 MITSYE
+1 MVINMFDNYIVKNETLYIDLNINYDFGNFKNTKTSFK
-7 IRKENNEEV
+7 KELKKFLNNLKINFNKIVLTCSGIIIGSIILTNNNFNDEVSMKYVPNIDTSIPYIAHYSNEEKTDDNIIV
-16 LYLKLDFSDDFAK
+16 NSDVNETEENVNISQDISK
-29 FNFKEKTQKLEE
+29 NVGNSVNKESK
-41 VVREFINKTKLDFK
+41 I
-55 GTKVAI
+55 
-61 VIGGIVVGT
+61 
-70 LILKSPIFKIEN
+70 IEN
-82 EENLKLN
+82 TNFN
-89 NNIEVVENIK
+89 NTTN
-99 DLPILENSDYL
+99 
-110 NETIDEKEAD
+110 
-120 NIVSS
+120 
-125 NINKEEK
+125 
-132 EEETINK
+132 
-139 NQTEQVENT
+139 
-148 KNVEIENNVEKEQTQ
+148 
-163 IKEEQSDSS
+163 SS
-172 VIEDITKK
+172 VSEI
-180 EEQPSTKE
+180 
-188 ENKTYVTV
+188 TV
-196 YRTNGT
+196 YRSNGS
-202 VINLELEEYVIGVVG
+202 VINLNMIDYLIGVVSS
-217 AEMPASFSEQ
+217 EMPASFNLE
-227 ALMAQAIIARTYALK
+227 ALKAQSVLARTYALK

-328 SSEYDKNASS
+328 SSEYDKNSSS
-338 YLRTISMPLDTISN
+338 YLRTINMPLDTISN

>member
-1 MITSYE
+1 MFDSYIVKNETLYIDLNINYEFGNFRNTKTSFKNE
-7 IRKENNEEV
+7 LKKFLNNLKINFNKIVLTCSGVIIGSIILTNNSFNNEVSMKYVPNIDTSIPYITHYDNE
-16 LYLKLDFSDDFAK
+16 KKDD
-29 FNFKEKTQKLEE
+29 N
-41 VVREFINKTKLDFK
+41 I
-55 GTKVAI
+55 I
-61 VIGGIVVGT
+61 V
-70 LILKSPIFKIEN
+70 
-82 EENLKLN
+82 
-89 NNIEVVENIK
+89 
-99 DLPILENSDYL
+99 NSDV
-110 NETIDEKEAD
+110 NET
-120 NIVSS
+120 
-125 NINKEEK
+125 
-132 EEETINK
+132 
-139 NQTEQVENT
+139 T
-148 KNVEIENNVEKEQTQ
+148 KNVNNGQIINNNVEKSVNT
-163 IKEEQSDSS
+163 KYTNVDNTSTNKTTKSS
-172 VIEDITKK
+172 VSEI
-180 EEQPSTKE
+180 
-188 ENKTYVTV
+188 TV
-196 YRTNGT
+196 YRSNGS
-202 VINLELEEYVIGVVG
+202 VINLNMTDYLIGVVSS
-217 AEMPASFSEQ
+217 EMPASFNLE
-227 ALMAQAIIARTYALK
+227 ALKAQSVLARTYVLK

-288 GEYLSYNGN
+288 EEYLSYNGN

-338 YLRTISMPLDTISN
+338 YLRTINMPLDTISN

>member
-1 MITSYE
+1 MFDNYIIKNETLYIDLNINYE
-7 IRKENNEEV
+7 FGNFKNTKTNFKKELKKFLNSLKINFNKIVLTCSGVIIGSIILTNNNFNNEVSMKYVPNIDTRIPYIAHYDNE
-16 LYLKLDFSDDFAK
+16 
-29 FNFKEKTQKLEE
+29 EKTDDN
-41 VVREFINKTKLDFK
+41 I
-55 GTKVAI
+55 I
-61 VIGGIVVGT
+61 V
-70 LILKSPIFKIEN
+70 
-82 EENLKLN
+82 N
-89 NNIEVVENIK
+89 NDV
-99 DLPILENSDYL
+99 
-110 NETIDEKEAD
+110 NETTE
-120 NIVSS
+120 NVNSS
-125 NINKEEK
+125 LYIS
-132 EEETINK
+132 
-139 NQTEQVENT
+139 
-148 KNVEIENNVEKEQTQ
+148 KNVEKFVNTEHSNIDNTNVNNTTN
-163 IKEEQSDSS
+163 SS
-172 VIEDITKK
+172 VSEI
-180 EEQPSTKE
+180 
-188 ENKTYVTV
+188 TV
-196 YRTNGT
+196 YRSNGS
-202 VINLELEEYVIGVVG
+202 VINLNMTDYLIGVVSS
-217 AEMPASFSEQ
+217 EMPASFNLE
-227 ALMAQAIIARTYALK
+227 ALKAQSVLARTYALK

-270 NSFNTYYNK
+270 KSFNTYYNK

-352 KLGLSLNNDSVISIL
+352 KLGLSLNNDSVINIL

>member
-1 MITSYE
+1 MVINMFDNYIVKNETLY
-7 IRKENNEEV
+7 IDLNINYDFGNFKNNKTNFKKELKKFLNNLKINFNKIVLTCSGVIIGSIILTNNNFNNEVSMKYVPNIDTSIPYITHYDNE
-16 LYLKLDFSDDFAK
+16 KKDD
-29 FNFKEKTQKLEE
+29 NIS
-41 VVREFINKTKLDFK
+41 V
-55 GTKVAI
+55 
-61 VIGGIVVGT
+61 
-70 LILKSPIFKIEN
+70 
-82 EENLKLN
+82 N
-89 NNIEVVENIK
+89 NDV
-99 DLPILENSDYL
+99 
-110 NETIDEKEAD
+110 NETA
-120 NIVSS
+120 
-125 NINKEEK
+125 
-132 EEETINK
+132 
-139 NQTEQVENT
+139 
-148 KNVEIENNVEKEQTQ
+148 KNVNNGQIINNNVEKSVNTEYTNVDNTSTN
-163 IKEEQSDSS
+163 KTTKSS
-172 VIEDITKK
+172 VSEI
-180 EEQPSTKE
+180 
-188 ENKTYVTV
+188 TV
-196 YRTNGT
+196 YRSNGS
-202 VINLELEEYVIGVVG
+202 VINLNMTDYLIGVVSS
-217 AEMPASFSEQ
+217 EMPASFNLE
-227 ALMAQAIIARTYALK
+227 ALKAQSVLARTYALK

-338 YLRTISMPLDTISN
+338 YLRTINMPLDTISN

-436 SYKDILSHY
+436 GYKDILSHY

>member
-1 MITSYE
+1 MVRNMFDNYIVKNETLYIDLNINYDFGNFKNTKTSFKNELKKFLNSLKINFNKIVLTCSGVIIGSIILTNNNFNNEVSMKYVPNIDTSIPYIAHYDNE
-7 IRKENNEEV
+7 EKIDDNISVNSDVNEVKENVNN
-16 LYLKLDFSDDFAK
+16 S
-29 FNFKEKTQKLEE
+29 QI
-41 VVREFINKTKLDFK
+41 IN
-55 GTKVAI
+55 
-61 VIGGIVVGT
+61 
-70 LILKSPIFKIEN
+70 
-82 EENLKLN
+82 
-89 NNIEVVENIK
+89 
-99 DLPILENSDYL
+99 
-110 NETIDEKEAD
+110 
-120 NIVSS
+120 
-125 NINKEEK
+125 
-132 EEETINK
+132 
-139 NQTEQVENT
+139 
-148 KNVEIENNVEKEQTQ
+148 NNVEKSVNIEYTNVDNTSTN
-163 IKEEQSDSS
+163 KTTKSS
-172 VIEDITKK
+172 VSEI
-180 EEQPSTKE
+180 
-188 ENKTYVTV
+188 TV
-196 YRTNGT
+196 YRSNGS
-202 VINLELEEYVIGVVG
+202 VINLNMTDYLIGVVSS
-217 AEMPASFSEQ
+217 EMPASFNLE
-227 ALMAQAIIARTYALK
+227 ALKAQSVLARTYVLK
-242 AKQTGKKLTDTVST
+242 AKQTGKKLTDTVNT

-279 IKNAVENTN
+279 IKKAVENTN

-338 YLRTISMPLDTISN
+338 YLRTINMPLDTISN

-367 SYTDGGNIKE
+367 SYTDGSNIKE

>member
-1 MITSYE
+1 MVINMFDNYIVKNETLY
-7 IRKENNEEV
+7 IDLNINYDFGNFKNTKTNFKKELKKFLNSLKINFNKIVLTCSGIIIGSIILTNNNFNDEVSMKYVPNIDTRIPYIAHYDNEE
-16 LYLKLDFSDDFAK
+16 KTDD
-29 FNFKEKTQKLEE
+29 NII
-41 VVREFINKTKLDFK
+41 VNNDVN
-55 GTKVAI
+55 GTKKNVNNSQNI
-61 VIGGIVVGT
+61 S
-70 LILKSPIFKIEN
+70 KSVEKSV
-82 EENLKLN
+82 
-89 NNIEVVENIK
+89 NIEHAN
-99 DLPILENSDYL
+99 
-110 NETIDEKEAD
+110 AD
-120 NIVSS
+120 NTSV
-125 NINKEEK
+125 N
-132 EEETINK
+132 
-139 NQTEQVENT
+139 NT
-148 KNVEIENNVEKEQTQ
+148 TN
-163 IKEEQSDSS
+163 SS
-172 VIEDITKK
+172 VSEI
-180 EEQPSTKE
+180 
-188 ENKTYVTV
+188 TV
-196 YRTNGT
+196 YRSNGS
-202 VINLELEEYVIGVVG
+202 VINLNMTDYLIGVVSS
-217 AEMPASFSEQ
+217 EMPASFNLE
-227 ALMAQAIIARTYALK
+227 ALKAQSVLARTYALK

-256 QSYIDIDQ
+256 QSYIDMDQ

-279 IKNAVENTN
+279 IKNAVKNTN

-328 SSEYDKNASS
+328 SSEYDKNTSS
-338 YLRTISMPLDTISN
+338 YLRTINMPLDAISN

-436 SYKDILSHY
+436 GYKDILSHY

>member
-1 MITSYE
+1 MVINMFDNYIVKNETLYIDLNINYDFGNFKNTKTSFKKELKKFLNNLKINFNKIVLTCSGVIIGSIILTNNNFNNEVSMKYVPNIDTRIPYIAHYDNE
-7 IRKENNEEV
+7 EKTDDSIIVNSDVNETKENVNN
-16 LYLKLDFSDDFAK
+16 SQ
-29 FNFKEKTQKLEE
+29 N
-41 VVREFINKTKLDFK
+41 IS
-55 GTKVAI
+55 
-61 VIGGIVVGT
+61 
-70 LILKSPIFKIEN
+70 KS
-82 EENLKLN
+82 
-89 NNIEVVENIK
+89 
-99 DLPILENSDYL
+99 
-110 NETIDEKEAD
+110 
-120 NIVSS
+120 
-125 NINKEEK
+125 
-132 EEETINK
+132 
-139 NQTEQVENT
+139 
-148 KNVEIENNVEKEQTQ
+148 VEKSVNTEYVNTDNT
-163 IKEEQSDSS
+163 SVNNTTNSS
-172 VIEDITKK
+172 VSEI
-180 EEQPSTKE
+180 
-188 ENKTYVTV
+188 TV
-196 YRTNGT
+196 YRSNGS
-202 VINLELEEYVIGVVG
+202 VINLNMTDYLIGVVSS
-217 AEMPASFSEQ
+217 EMPASFNLE
-227 ALMAQAIIARTYALK
+227 ALKAQSVLARTYALK

-338 YLRTISMPLDTISN
+338 YLRTINMPLDTISN
-352 KLGLSLNNDSVISIL
+352 KLGLNLNNDSVISIL

-377 ININGNNFSGKKV
+377 ININGNNFSGKKL

>member
-1 MITSYE
+1 MVINMFDNYIVKNETLY
-7 IRKENNEEV
+7 IDLNINYDFGNFKNTKTNFKKELKKFLNNLKINFNKIILTCSGVIIGSIILTNNNFNNEVSMKYVPNIDTRIPYIAHYDNE
-16 LYLKLDFSDDFAK
+16 
-29 FNFKEKTQKLEE
+29 EKTDDN
-41 VVREFINKTKLDFK
+41 I
-55 GTKVAI
+55 I
-61 VIGGIVVGT
+61 VNNDVNEIKKNVNNSQNIS
-70 LILKSPIFKIEN
+70 KSVEKSV
-82 EENLKLN
+82 
-89 NNIEVVENIK
+89 NIEHTN
-99 DLPILENSDYL
+99 
-110 NETIDEKEAD
+110 AD
-120 NIVSS
+120 NTNV
-125 NINKEEK
+125 N
-132 EEETINK
+132 
-139 NQTEQVENT
+139 NT
-148 KNVEIENNVEKEQTQ
+148 TN
-163 IKEEQSDSS
+163 SS
-172 VIEDITKK
+172 VSEI
-180 EEQPSTKE
+180 
-188 ENKTYVTV
+188 TV
-196 YRTNGT
+196 YRSNGS
-202 VINLELEEYVIGVVG
+202 VINLNMTDYLIGVVSS
-217 AEMPASFSEQ
+217 EMPASFNLE
-227 ALMAQAIIARTYALK
+227 ALKAQSVLARTYALK

-264 MKNKWG
+264 MKNKWE

-328 SSEYDKNASS
+328 SSEYDIKASS
-338 YLRTISMPLDTISN
+338 YLRTINTPLDTISN
-352 KLGLSLNNDSVISIL
+352 KLGLNLNNDSVISIL

>member
-1 MITSYE
+1 MVRNMFDNYIVKNETLYIDLNINYDFGNFKNTKTSFKKELKKFLNSLKINFNKIVLTCSGVIIGSIILTNNNFNNEVSMKYVPNIDTSIPYIAHYDNE
-7 IRKENNEEV
+7 EKIDDNISVNNDVNEVKENVNN
-16 LYLKLDFSDDFAK
+16 S
-29 FNFKEKTQKLEE
+29 QI
-41 VVREFINKTKLDFK
+41 IN
-55 GTKVAI
+55 
-61 VIGGIVVGT
+61 
-70 LILKSPIFKIEN
+70 
-82 EENLKLN
+82 
-89 NNIEVVENIK
+89 
-99 DLPILENSDYL
+99 
-110 NETIDEKEAD
+110 
-120 NIVSS
+120 
-125 NINKEEK
+125 
-132 EEETINK
+132 
-139 NQTEQVENT
+139 
-148 KNVEIENNVEKEQTQ
+148 NNVENSVNIEHTNVDNT
-163 IKEEQSDSS
+163 SVNNTTNSS
-172 VIEDITKK
+172 VSEI
-180 EEQPSTKE
+180 
-188 ENKTYVTV
+188 TV
-196 YRTNGT
+196 YRSNGS
-202 VINLELEEYVIGVVG
+202 VINLNMTDYLIGVVSS
-217 AEMPASFSEQ
+217 EMPASFNLE
-227 ALMAQAIIARTYALK
+227 ALKAQSVLARTYALK

-352 KLGLSLNNDSVISIL
+352 KLGLSLNNDSVINIL

-390 RELLGLRSADFD
+390 RELLGLRSTDFD

>member
-1 MITSYE
+1 MFDSYIVKNE
-7 IRKENNEEV
+7 TLYIDLNINYDFGNFKNTKTNFKKELKKFLNSLKINFNKIVLTCSGIIIGSIILTNNNFNDEVSMKYVPNIDISIPYISHYDNEEKADDNIIVNNDVKEVKENV
-16 LYLKLDFSDDFAK
+16 
-29 FNFKEKTQKLEE
+29 
-41 VVREFINKTKLDFK
+41 
-55 GTKVAI
+55 
-61 VIGGIVVGT
+61 
-70 LILKSPIFKIEN
+70 
-82 EENLKLN
+82 
-89 NNIEVVENIK
+89 NISQDI
-99 DLPILENSDYL
+99 S
-110 NETIDEKEAD
+110 
-120 NIVSS
+120 
-125 NINKEEK
+125 
-132 EEETINK
+132 
-139 NQTEQVENT
+139 
-148 KNVEIENNVEKEQTQ
+148 KNVENSVNKEPKIIENTN
-163 IKEEQSDSS
+163 SDNTTNSS
-172 VIEDITKK
+172 MSEITI
-180 EEQPSTKE
+180 
-188 ENKTYVTV
+188 
-196 YRTNGT
+196 YRSNGSI
-202 VINLELEEYVIGVVG
+202 INLNMTDYLIGVVSS
-217 AEMPASFSEQ
+217 EMPASFNLE
-227 ALMAQAIIARTYALK
+227 ALKAQSVLARTYALK

-352 KLGLSLNNDSVISIL
+352 KLGLSLNNDSVISII